1 MSSSKATGSA
11 GVAGVG
17 FCEVL
22 GIVFIVLKLVGV
34 IDWSWWLVL
43 LPIYAPWV
51 IFLLGAVIVEVIF
64 ATIKYFIKR
73 GKKDD

>member
-1 MSSSKATGSA
+1 MRSSKTTGYA
-11 GVAGVG
+11 GSAGVG

-43 LPIYAPWV
+43 LPIYAPLA
-51 IFLLGAVIVEVIF
+51 IFLLGAVIVFIF

-73 GKKDD
+73 GKKE

>member
-1 MSSSKATGSA
+1 MTASKTTRSA
-11 GVAGVG
+11 GGAGVG

-43 LPIYAPWV
+43 LPIYAPLA
-51 IFLLGAVIVEVIF
+51 IFLLGAVIVVIF
-64 ATIKYFIKR
+64 ATIRYFISR
-73 GKKDD
+73 R

>member
-1 MSSSKATGSA
+1 MSKSTTKSA
-11 GVAGVG
+11 GGAGVG

-43 LPIYAPWV
+43 LPIYAPLAL
-51 IFLLGAVIVEVIF
+51 FLLGAIIVVIVAI
-64 ATIKYFIKR
+64 IKHVLDKR
-73 GKKDD
+73 GTK

>member
-1 MSSSKATGSA
+1 MRCSKTTRSA
-11 GVAGVG
+11 GSTGIG

-43 LPIYAPWV
+43 LPIYAPLA
-51 IFLLGAVIVEVIF
+51 IFLLGAVIVVIC
-64 ATIKYFIKR
+64 ATIKYFITR
-73 GKKDD
+73 GEEE

>member
-1 MSSSKATGSA
+1 MRDSKPTRSVSS
-11 GVAGVG
+11 AGVG

-43 LPIYAPWV
+43 LPIYAPLA
-51 IFLLGAVIVEVIF
+51 IFLLGAVIVVIF
-64 ATIKYFIKR
+64 ATIKYFITR
-73 GKKDD
+73 GKEK